1 MSAVLILLAL
11 NYKPSLS
18 LMFET
23 SRRTSG
29 AECGRVDD
37 DLQAET
43 YKHGQRGRYLH
54 TGQVM

>member
-11 NYKPSLS
+11 YYKPSLS
-18 LMFET
+18 LTFET

-29 AECGRVDD
+29 AERGRVDD

-43 YKHGQRGRYLH
+43 CKHGQRRRYLH